1 MWFKKEIIFIHFKK
15 IDLKVEVLKQK
26 KNMPDN
32 TLPSD
37 KD

>member
-1 MWFKKEIIFIHFKK
+1 MWFKKEIPLFHFKK

-26 KNMPDN
+26 IIPDN